1 MFKLK
6 LVYKSDNAKN
16 GEYTEHESTHKTLD
30 EATDEANDIAF
41 DATGFNLE
49 TWKYVASFGEEG
61 GLYYY
66 YPVDGDRSIKY
77 AIRIFRLF
85 K

>member
-6 LVYKSDNAKN
+6 LVHKSDTSDN
-16 GEYTEHESTHKTLD
+16 GEYLEHESTHKTLD

-41 DATGFNLE
+41 DNTGFNLE
-49 TWKYVASFGEEG
+49 NWKYVASFGDEG
-61 GLYYY
+61 GLYYF
-66 YPVDGDRSIKY
+66 YPVDGNRSIKY

-85 K
+85 E